1 MGLFADERNTE
12 KCGLGIHGG
21 LVAQAFTT
29 VAWLHSLVREPRSQ
43 ELCGLAKKKKK
54 AKCGFLR
61 IVIVP
66 GIGLGCLSF
75 SCIGGS
81 KDRIAA
87 VCVILQI
94 LNACCPHEL
103 KKYEETL
110 DAVSEELPS

>member
-1 MGLFADERNTE
+1 M
-12 KCGLGIHGG
+12 
-21 LVAQAFTT
+21 
-29 VAWLHSLVREPRSQ
+29 AWLQSLVKEPRAQ
-43 ELCGLAKKKKK
+43 ELCGLAKKK

-75 SCIGGS
+75 SCSGGS

-94 LNACCPHEL
+94 LNACCPHEPQ
-103 KKYEETL
+103 
-110 DAVSEELPS
+110 EL

>member
-1 MGLFADERNTE
+1 M
-12 KCGLGIHGG
+12 
-21 LVAQAFTT
+21 
-29 VAWLHSLVREPRSQ
+29 AWLQSLVKEPRSQ

-75 SCIGGS
+75 SCSSGS

-87 VCVILQI
+87 MCVILQI
-94 LNACCPHEL
+94 LNACCLHEPQ
-103 KKYEETL
+103 EI
-110 DAVSEELPS
+110 

>member
-1 MGLFADERNTE
+1 MW
-12 KCGLGIHGG
+12 LGNSWWPSGPG
-21 LVAQAFTT
+21 FYY
-29 VAWLHSLVREPRSQ
+29 
-43 ELCGLAKKKKK
+43 CGLASFLGQGTKIPRAVWPGQKKK
-54 AKCGFLR
+54 AKYGFLR